1 MNYNHQ
7 AAMRS
12 LRGAQNRKEGECFE
26 GLIDA
31 ACDIYKSEH
40 LADIEKTPEPM
51 KILRRM
57 EEGKFVACFKKSA
70 QPDYKGT
77 LMGGRSICFDAKAT
91 CTGKIPV
98 SALTDEQIDSLTE
111 HTHLGALTGVL
122 LCFDFHTFAWIPFD
136 LFMRAKEL
144 NGHKHWTVGETEKY
158 RVNIKDG
165 YLNFLENPDFV
176 AYAMQQYLKKAM
188 MEA

>member
-7 AAMRS
+7 AAMNS
-12 LRGAQNRKEGECFE
+12 LRGRHNKKEGEFFE
-26 GLIDA
+26 ELIDA
-31 ACDIYKSEH
+31 ACAVYKSNH

-57 EEGKFVACFKKSA
+57 EEGKFVACFKQSA

-77 LMGGRSICFDAKAT
+77 LMGGRSICFDAKST
-91 CTGKIPV
+91 STGKIPV

-111 HTHLGALTGVL
+111 HTLLGALTGVL
-122 LCFDFHTFAWIPFD
+122 CCYDFNIFAFIPFD
-136 LFMRAKEL
+136 IFMKAKEL

-158 RVNIKDG
+158 RVPIKNG
-165 YLNFLENPDFV
+165 YLDFLSKFTCFKE
-176 AYAMQQYLKKAM
+176 Y
-188 MEA
+188 